1 MRAFIF
7 PGQGSQFS
15 GMGKDVAEAFPQA
28 LQVFKEADESLGFPL
43 SRLCFEGP
51 DEQLRLTENTQPA
64 ILTVSIALSRV
75 LEERGKSAAFVA
87 GHSLGEYSALVAA
100 GALAFRDAAQVVRLR
115 GRFMQEATP
124 VGVGA
129 MAAVIGLDLEQVR
142 NVCQEA
148 AQEQVVSPA
157 NINAPGQLV
166 IAGHKE
172 AVERASALASQKG
185 ARKVVPLPVSAPF
198 HCALMKPAADRLA
211 AELAKISFC
220 DLKVPLVNNV
230 DARVVRTADEAKDGL
245 VRQVASAVRWVEVI
259 ERMVQE
265 GVTEFVEIGP
275 GKVLA
280 GLVRRIAPEAKV
292 SWIGTVAEVE
302 AYV

>member
-1 MRAFIF
+1 
-7 PGQGSQFS
+7 
-15 GMGKDVAEAFPQA
+15 MGKDVAEAFPQA

-64 ILTVSIALSRV
+64 ILTVSVAVLRA
-75 LEERGKSAAFVA
+75 LEERGKTAAFVA
-87 GHSLGEYSALVAA
+87 GHSLGEYSALVAS
-100 GALAFRDAAQVVRLR
+100 GAIAFRDAVRVVRQR

-129 MAAVIGLDLEQVR
+129 MAAVIGLDLAQVR
-142 NVCQEA
+142 RICEEA
-148 AQEQVVSPA
+148 AQGQVVSAA
-157 NINAPGQLV
+157 NITAPGQLV
-166 IAGHKE
+166 IAGHRE
-172 AVERASALASQKG
+172 AVERASALASQNG

-198 HCALMKPAADRLA
+198 HCALMTPAADRLA
-211 AELAKISFC
+211 AELSKVTFC
-220 DLKVPLVNNV
+220 DLKIPLVNNV
-230 DARVVRTADEAKDGL
+230 DARVVRAADEAKDGL

-259 ERMVQE
+259 QRMTQE

-280 GLVRRIAPEAKV
+280 GLARRIAPEAKV
-292 SWIGTVAEVE
+292 SWIGTVGEVE

>member
-64 ILTVSIALSRV
+64 ILTVSVAVLRA
-75 LEERGKSAAFVA
+75 LEERGKTAAFVA
-87 GHSLGEYSALVAA
+87 GHSLGEYSALVAS
-100 GALAFRDAAQVVRLR
+100 GAIAFRDAVRVVRQR

-129 MAAVIGLDLEQVR
+129 MAAVIGLDLAQVR
-142 NVCQEA
+142 RICEEA
-148 AQEQVVSPA
+148 AQGQVVSAA

-166 IAGHKE
+166 IAGHRE
-172 AVERASALASQKG
+172 AVERASALASQNG

-198 HCALMKPAADRLA
+198 HCALMTPAADRLA
-211 AELAKISFC
+211 AELSKVTFC
-220 DLKVPLVNNV
+220 DLKIPLVNNV
-230 DARVVRTADEAKDGL
+230 DARVVRAADEAKDGL

-259 ERMVQE
+259 QRMTQE

-280 GLVRRIAPEAKV
+280 GLARRIAPEAKV
-292 SWIGTVAEVE
+292 SWIGTVGEVE

>member
-1 MRAFIF
+1 MQAFIF

-28 LQVFKEADESLGFPL
+28 RQTFQEADDALGFAL

-64 ILTVSIALSRV
+64 ILTVSIAV
-75 LEERGKSAAFVA
+75 LRALEAAGKAPTYVA

-100 GALAFRDAAQVVRLR
+100 GGLGFRDAVKVVRQR

-129 MAAVIGLDLEQVR
+129 MAAIIGMELEPLR
-142 NVCQEA
+142 RICQEA
-148 AQEQVVSPA
+148 AQGQVVSPA

-166 IAGHKE
+166 IAGHRE
-172 AVERASALASQKG
+172 AVERASSLASQNG

-198 HCALMKPAADRLA
+198 HCALMKPAAERLA
-211 AELAKISFC
+211 LELCRIPLG

-230 DARVVRTADEAKDGL
+230 DAAVVRTASDSRDGL
-245 VRQVASAVRWVEVI
+245 VRQVDSAVRWVEVI
-259 ERMVQE
+259 ERMAQE
-265 GVTEFVEIGP
+265 GVSHFVEIGP
-275 GKVLA
+275 GKVLS

-292 SWIGTVAEVE
+292 TWIGTVEE
-302 AYV
+302 IRAYV